1 MFISFGGEGFE
12 VDLVEGVGAEEKRG
26 GKEEMTR

>member
-12 VDLVEGVGAEEKRG
+12 VDLVEKVGVEEKGG